1 MMYQPEAF
9 CCTTMFGFPFDRV
22 VFHFSGLYYNLLCV
36 FLILVCYFFTA
47 RRPPNGLL
55 PWQKT
60 RRYQLPWITSWWWRV
75 IQDRCTHTRPAC
87 IMNVECEM
95 VKRNIFTL
103 RDGGLRQGLP
113 STASLPPGDV
123 VALKMLLQCFA
134 CRLCYSVHDL

>member
-1 MMYQPEAF
+1 MMYQHEAF
-9 CCTTMFGFPFDRV
+9 CWTTMFCFPFDRV

-60 RRYQLPWITSWWWRV
+60 QRYQLPWTTSLWWKV
-75 IQDRCTHTRPAC
+75 IHDRCTHTRSTC
-87 IMNVECEM
+87 IMNAEGEM
-95 VKRNIFTL
+95 VKMNIFTC

-113 STASLPPGDV
+113 STASLPPVDV
-123 VALKMLLQCFA
+123 VALKMLLQRFA
-134 CRLCYSVHDL
+134 CRSCYSVRDL